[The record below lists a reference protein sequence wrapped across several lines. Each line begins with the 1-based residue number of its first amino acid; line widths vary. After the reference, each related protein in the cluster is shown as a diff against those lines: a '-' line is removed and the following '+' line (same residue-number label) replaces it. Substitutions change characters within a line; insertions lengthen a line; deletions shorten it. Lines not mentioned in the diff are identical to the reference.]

1 MLIAILSV
9 ALALAVAVLISLD
22 VVKSSDD
29 PSLALPEWQGQQADY
44 ATVGAPRDAAA
55 HAFGSE
61 PAGTSV
67 SAVPPDLN
75 RAGRTDGAALPAS
88 HRRPE
93 AWSAA
98 LPEGSGGGGLKNWP
112 VRTRLFLL
120 AVIAAVGAA
129 VIALSAVRIVVSLR
143 STAMHSQV
151 SSVRDGAIVAALVA
165 GVVLVV
171 VLLVALV
178 LMIIV
183 ARSVLKPLRRL
194 QAGAVEVAEVRLP
207 ETIHVISEGDGVAGP
222 PAADPIRVDSAD
234 EMGDVARAF
243 DRVYEE
249 ALRLAANEAAIRG
262 KLNTIFVNLSRRSQ
276 SLVDRQ
282 IRLIDDLEQGEQQPE
297 RRANLYKLDHLVTR
311 MRRYSQNLLIL
322 AGHETSVQPSPPMA
336 MLNVIRVAVS
346 EIEDYERVS
355 LNVQPGIAVS
365 GLAVNDVVH
374 MLAELA
380 ENATAL
386 SAADTPVLISGR
398 MLASGGFLIDITD
411 RGFGMSAEEMAH
423 ANWRLDNPPTGDV
436 TVFKSMGLSVV
447 GRLASRHG
455 IRIRLRQADSGGLTA
470 LVWLPNAVLLQQQEP
485 AASPSFGGGRSR
497 PEPPAPPA
505 PSAQPVTARHGR
517 LFQVESDRA
526 PVE

>member
-9 ALALAVAVLISLD
+9 ALTLAVAVLITLD
-22 VVKSSDD
+22 VVKSSND
-29 PSLALPEWQGQQADY
+29 PLLALPEWQAQPTDY
-44 ATVGAPRDAAA
+44 APVGAPRDAAA
-55 HAFGSE
+55 HVFSPE

-67 SAVPPDLN
+67 SAVPQDLS
-75 RAGRTDGAALPAS
+75 RAGRLDGAASPAS

-98 LPEGSGGGGLKNWP
+98 LPKGSGGGLKNWP
-112 VRTRLFLL
+112 VRTRLCLL
-120 AVIAAVGAA
+120 AIIAAVAAA
-129 VIALSAVRIVVSLR
+129 VIALSAVRMVVSLR
-143 STAMHSQV
+143 STAVHSQV
-151 SSVRDGAIVAALVA
+151 SSVRDGAIVAAIVA

-171 VLLVALV
+171 VLLVALA
-178 LMIIV
+178 LMVVV
-183 ARSVLKPLRRL
+183 ARSVLKPLHLL
-194 QAGAVEVAEVRLP
+194 QAGAVDVAEVRLP
-207 ETIHVISEGDGVAGP
+207 ETMHLISEGDGEGGA
-222 PAADPIRVDSAD
+222 PAADPIKVDSAD
-234 EMGDVARAF
+234 ELGDVARAF
-243 DRVYEE
+243 DRVYGE

-346 EIEDYERVS
+346 EIEEYERVS

-374 MLAELA
+374 ILAELA

-411 RGFGMSAEEMAH
+411 RGFGMRAEEMAH

-455 IRIRLRQADSGGLTA
+455 IRIRLRQAGSGGLTA

-485 AASPSFGGGRSR
+485 AAPPSFSRSR

-505 PSAQPVTARHGR
+505 QPVSARHGR
-517 LFQVESDRA
+517 FFQVESDRA

>member
-9 ALALAVAVLISLD
+9 ALTLAVAVLITLD
-22 VVKSSDD
+22 VVKSSKD
-29 PSLALPEWQGQQADY
+29 PSLALPEWQAQPGDHAP
-44 ATVGAPRDAAA
+44 VGAPRDAAA

-67 SAVPPDLN
+67 SAVPQDLS
-75 RAGRTDGAALPAS
+75 RAGRLDGATSPAAS

-98 LPEGSGGGGLKNWP
+98 LPKGSGGGLKNWP
-112 VRTRLFLL
+112 VRTRLCLL
-120 AVIAAVGAA
+120 AAVAAVAAA
-129 VIALSAVRIVVSLR
+129 VIALSAVRMVVSLR

-151 SSVRDGAIVAALVA
+151 SSVRDGAIVAAIVA

-171 VLLVALV
+171 VLLVALA

-183 ARSVLKPLRRL
+183 ARSVLKPLHRL

-207 ETIHVISEGDGVAGP
+207 ETMHLISEGDGEAGA
-222 PAADPIRVDSAD
+222 PAADPIKVDSAD

-243 DRVYEE
+243 DRVYGE

-346 EIEDYERVS
+346 EIEEYERVS

-374 MLAELA
+374 ILAELA

-423 ANWRLDNPPTGDV
+423 ANWRLDNPPTSDV

-485 AASPSFGGGRSR
+485 AASPSFGGRSR

-505 PSAQPVTARHGR
+505 QPVSARHSR
-517 LFQVESDRA
+517 FFQVESDRA

>member
-9 ALALAVAVLISLD
+9 ALAVTVALLITLD
-22 VVKSSDD
+22 VVKSSKD
-29 PSLALPEWQGQQADY
+29 PLLALPEWQAQPADH
-44 ATVGAPRDAAA
+44 ATFGAPRDAAA

-61 PAGTSV
+61 PAGISV
-67 SAVPPDLN
+67 SAIPQDLS
-75 RAGRTDGAALPAS
+75 RAARTDGAAPAAS

-98 LPEGSGGGGLKNWP
+98 LPKGSGGGLKDWP

-120 AVIAAVGAA
+120 AIIAAVGAA
-129 VIALSAVRIVVSLR
+129 VIALSAVRMVESLR
-143 STAMHSQV
+143 SPAMHSPV
-151 SSVRDGAIVAALVA
+151 SSVKDGAIVAASVA
-165 GVVLVV
+165 GVVLVL
-171 VLLVALV
+171 VLLVALA

-194 QAGAVEVAEVRLP
+194 QAGAVDVAEVRLP
-207 ETIHVISEGDGVAGP
+207 ETMHLISEGDGEGGA

-243 DRVYEE
+243 DRVYGE

-346 EIEDYERVS
+346 EIEEYERVS

-423 ANWRLDNPPTGDV
+423 ANWRLDNPPIGDI
-436 TVFKSMGLSVV
+436 TAFKSMGLSVV
-447 GRLASRHG
+447 GRLGSRHG

-485 AASPSFGGGRSR
+485 AASPSFGGRSR

-505 PSAQPVTARHGR
+505 QPVSARHGR
-517 LFQVESDRA
+517 FFQVESDRA

>member
-1 MLIAILSV
+1 MLIAVLSV
-9 ALALAVAVLISLD
+9 ALAVTVALLITLD
-22 VVKSSDD
+22 VVKSSKD
-29 PSLALPEWQGQQADY
+29 PLLALPEWQAQPADH
-44 ATVGAPRDAAA
+44 ATFGAPRDAAA

-61 PAGTSV
+61 
-67 SAVPPDLN
+67 
-75 RAGRTDGAALPAS
+75 RTDGAAPAAS

-98 LPEGSGGGGLKNWP
+98 LPKGSGGGLKNWP

-120 AVIAAVGAA
+120 VIIAAVGAA
-129 VIALSAVRIVVSLR
+129 VIALSAVRMVESLR
-143 STAMHSQV
+143 SPAMHSPV
-151 SSVRDGAIVAALVA
+151 SSVKDGAIAAASVA
-165 GVVLVV
+165 GVVLVL
-171 VLLVALV
+171 VLLVALA

-183 ARSVLKPLRRL
+183 ARSVLKPLHRL
-194 QAGAVEVAEVRLP
+194 QAGAVDVAEVRLP
-207 ETIHVISEGDGVAGP
+207 ETMHLISEGDGEGGA
-222 PAADPIRVDSAD
+222 PAADAIKVDSAD

-243 DRVYEE
+243 DRVYGE

-346 EIEDYERVS
+346 EIEEYERVS

-374 MLAELA
+374 ILAELA

-386 SAADTPVLISGR
+386 SAANTPVLISGR

-447 GRLASRHG
+447 ARLGSRHG

-485 AASPSFGGGRSR
+485 AASPSFGGRSR

-505 PSAQPVTARHGR
+505 QPVSARHGR
-517 LFQVESDRA
+517 FFQVESDRA

>member
-9 ALALAVAVLISLD
+9 ALAVAVALLITLD
-22 VVKSSDD
+22 VVKSAKD
-29 PSLALPEWQGQQADY
+29 PLLAQPEWHAQPTDHAP
-44 ATVGAPRDAAA
+44 AGAPRDAAA
-55 HAFGSE
+55 HAFGLE

-67 SAVPPDLN
+67 SAIPQDLG
-75 RAGRTDGAALPAS
+75 RAGRSDGATPPAAS

-98 LPEGSGGGGLKNWP
+98 LPKGASGGLKNWP

-129 VIALSAVRIVVSLR
+129 VIVLSAVRMVVSLR
-143 STAMHSQV
+143 STAMHSPV
-151 SSVRDGAIVAALVA
+151 SSVKDGAIVAASVA
-165 GVVLVV
+165 GVVLAV
-171 VLLVALV
+171 VLLVAIA

-183 ARSVLKPLRRL
+183 ARSVLKPLHRL

-207 ETIHVISEGDGVAGP
+207 ETMHLISEGDGEDGA
-222 PAADPIRVDSAD
+222 PAADPIKVDSAD

-243 DRVYEE
+243 DRVYGE

-346 EIEDYERVS
+346 EIEEYERVS

-374 MLAELA
+374 ILAELA

-411 RGFGMSAEEMAH
+411 RGFGMSSEEMAH
-423 ANWRLDNPPTGDV
+423 ANWRLDNPPTGDI

-447 GRLASRHG
+447 ARLASRHG

-470 LVWLPNAVLLQQQEP
+470 LVWLPNAVLLQQQEQ
-485 AASPSFGGGRSR
+485 AAPPSFSRSR
-497 PEPPAPPA
+497 PEPPAPAAPA
-505 PSAQPVTARHGR
+505 AQPVSARHGR
-517 LFQVESDRA
+517 FFQVESDRA

>member
-9 ALALAVAVLISLD
+9 ALALAVSSLITLD
-22 VVKSSDD
+22 VVKSSKD
-29 PSLALPEWQGQQADY
+29 PSLELPEWQAQSVDH
-44 ATVGAPRDAAA
+44 ATVGAPRDAGAQT
-55 HAFGSE
+55 FPLE
-61 PAGTSV
+61 PAGTSMP
-67 SAVPPDLN
+67 AVPPDLS
-75 RAGRTDGAALPAS
+75 RAGRADGAASPAAS
-88 HRRPE
+88 YRRPE

-98 LPEGSGGGGLKNWP
+98 LPEGSGGGLKNWP
-112 VRTRLFLL
+112 VRTRLVLL
-120 AVIAAVGAA
+120 ASIAAVAAA
-129 VIALSAVRIVVSLR
+129 VIVLSAVRMVVSLR
-143 STAMHSQV
+143 STAMHSPV
-151 SSVRDGAIVAALVA
+151 SSVRDGAILAALVA

-171 VLLVALV
+171 VLLLAIA
-178 LMIIV
+178 LMIVV
-183 ARSVLKPLRRL
+183 ARSVLKPLHRL
-194 QAGAVEVAEVRLP
+194 QTGAVEVAEVRLP
-207 ETIHVISEGDGVAGP
+207 ETMHVISAGHGDEP
-222 PAADPIRVDSAD
+222 PPVADPIKVDSAD

-243 DRVYEE
+243 DRVYGE

-282 IRLIDDLEQGEQQPE
+282 LRIIDDLEQGEQQPE

-322 AGHETSVQPSPPMA
+322 AGHETSVQPSPPMV

-346 EIEDYERVS
+346 EIEEYERVS

-436 TVFKSMGLSVV
+436 TAFKSMGLSVV

-470 LVWLPNAVLLQQQEP
+470 LVWLPNAVLLQQEP
-485 AASPSFGGGRSR
+485 AAPGFGGRSR
-497 PEPPAPPA
+497 PEPATPA
-505 PSAQPVTARHGR
+505 AQPVSARHGR
-517 LFQVESDRA
+517 FVRAESDRA